1 MLAEKLM
8 QDQAEE
14 VVQVVV
20 NAALAGDLTAAKII
34 VERLV
39 PARKDR
45 PLDPDAISLPPLRS
59 DNLVKAVAAVV
70 RAVANGKLEPSQG
83 EALTRMLEQH
93 RKAVELQDI
102 ETRLAKLEQ
111 AQEDGRCPTK
121 F

>member
-39 PARKDR
+39 PVRKDC
-45 PLDPDAISLPPLRS
+45 PLDPKAISLPPLRA
-59 DNLVKAVAAVV
+59 DNLVKASAAVV
-70 RAVANGKLEPSQG
+70 RAVAGGRLTPSEG
-83 EALTRMLEQH
+83 EALARILEGH
-93 RKAVELQDI
+93 RKVYELVDLENRI
-102 ETRLAKLEQ
+102 AKLEDL
-111 AQEDGRCPTK
+111 AANGSK
-121 F
+121 